1 MGLRPRARE
10 ARAWSS
16 AMIIKLVARR
26 VLLHVVLRLFHS
38 LTSSFFFSGVYFT
51 LSDPSNYYPE
61 TILLNTYDYT
71 GRVTYSKRLWEKIDR
86 VIEVEMDV
94 NEVEKVFGVSNGDV
108 YVYEGDV
115 HLNNYQWSIYKNPFK
130 TLYHYTDKAGADGIE
145 MSKVIKGSTYET
157 PKQS

>member
-1 MGLRPRARE
+1 
-10 ARAWSS
+10 
-16 AMIIKLVARR
+16 
-26 VLLHVVLRLFHS
+26 
-38 LTSSFFFSGVYFT
+38 
-51 LSDPSNYYPE
+51 
-61 TILLNTYDYT
+61 
-71 GRVTYSKRLWEKIDR
+71 
-86 VIEVEMDV
+86 MDV

-157 PKQS
+157 PKQSRRHGCGKSLVCWLLYG